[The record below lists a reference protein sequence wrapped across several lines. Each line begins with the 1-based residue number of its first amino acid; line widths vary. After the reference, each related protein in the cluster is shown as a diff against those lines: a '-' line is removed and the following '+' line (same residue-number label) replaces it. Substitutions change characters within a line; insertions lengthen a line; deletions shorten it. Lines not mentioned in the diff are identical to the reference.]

1 MGLLSR
7 LFGGDRT
14 PRELVTDLVDN
25 YQAEVAQAACLRSHA
40 DQARYPHVATQLRAL
55 AVIEDRHAGLLR
67 DHILGLGG
75 GIPPV
80 APAPVGGCN
89 QWERAV
95 AARKAAQE
103 KRRRLIEHVGHWDP
117 DEPAASKLL
126 ARIYDEDGE
135 TLAAYDDVVARSDPH
150 ALD

>member
-80 APAPVGGCN
+80 APAPAVGIAAPTQLNPTVMRSGYSI
-89 QWERAV
+89 RLVSAAV
-95 AARKAAQE
+95 
-103 KRRRLIEHVGHWDP
+103 
-117 DEPAASKLL
+117 PASV
-126 ARIYDEDGE
+126 R
-135 TLAAYDDVVARSDPH
+135 P
-150 ALD
+150 